1 MFKSP
6 VRVENGFKTLHSLRA
21 SSETE
26 GGKCLPSL
34 KVLWPLG
41 LAQDTSLTLVKR
53 DPGGLHDGGVVA
65 R

>member
-6 VRVENGFKTLHSLRA
+6 VWAENEFKKLHSLRA

-26 GGKCLPSL
+26 GGNCLPSL

-41 LAQDTSLTLVKR
+41 LAQDISLTQVKR
-53 DPGGLHDGGVVA
+53 DPGGLHKGGVVA